1 MTNSHLAATRR
12 TTIIMRDSAEPFGP
26 RFVTDDAVALTVRAF
41 RFADIAA
48 VTAGGTLATAGAYLL
63 SGPTGVYVGESG
75 NIGRRLQEHALDP
88 SKCFAVEVFVVAG
101 SEHRLDKS
109 ASIYL
114 QKRFSDMVEAV
125 GAARLIKGTNPCA
138 IDLPAHRTAS
148 LDRMLADSLPLLFD
162 AGCRCLASAPQPP
175 PDATDPTDQAECH
188 EVTPPVAVGANGAD
202 DNHVDDGDDEGPML
216 IGVTTVPLGVEE
228 LELTYGDLWARGYE
242 NQGHFVVAAGSEMRT
257 TPNPSANEHTL
268 ARRRR
273 LIATEAVLPVDGTE
287 DRQRLQ
293 MAVAFPSRAIA
304 AKVLSGA
311 HLGSD
316 KWRPLRASKP
326 FIIAA

>member
-1 MTNSHLAATRR
+1 MTNDHLAATRR

-26 RFVTDDAVALTVRAF
+26 RLVTDDATALTVRAF

-48 VTAGGTLATAGAYLL
+48 ITAGGMLATAGAYLL

-75 NIGRRLQEHALDP
+75 NIGRRLQEHALDS
-88 SKCFAVEVFVVAG
+88 SKSFAVEVFAVAG

-114 QKRFSDMVEAV
+114 QKKLSDIVETV
-125 GAARLIKGTNPCA
+125 GAAPLIKGANACA

-162 AGCRCLASAPQPP
+162 AGCRCLASVPQAST
-175 PDATDPTDQAECH
+175 ATTDQAECH
-188 EVTPPVAVGANGAD
+188 DGAAPAAVAANGAD
-202 DNHVDDGDDEGPML
+202 DNHVDDGDDGGPML

-242 NQGHFVVAAGSEMRT
+242 HQGRFVVAAGSEMRT

-268 ARRRR
+268 ARRQR
-273 LIATEAVLPVDGTE
+273 LAATKAVLPVEGMD

>member
-1 MTNSHLAATRR
+1 MTNDHLAAARR
-12 TTIIMRDSAEPFGP
+12 TTIIMRDSADPFGP
-26 RFVTDDAVALTVRAF
+26 RFVTDDAVALTVRTF
-41 RFADIAA
+41 RFDDIAA
-48 VTAGGTLATAGAYLL
+48 VTAGGMLATAGAYIL
-63 SGPTGVYVGESG
+63 SGPAGVYIGESG

-88 SKCFAVEVFVVAG
+88 SKGFAVEVFVVAG

-114 QKRFSDMVEAV
+114 QKRLSDMVEAV
-125 GAARLIKGTNPCA
+125 GVVRLIKGANPCTV
-138 IDLPAHRTAS
+138 DLPAHRTAS
-148 LDRMLADSLPLLFD
+148 LDRMWSDSLPLLFD
-162 AGCRCLASAPQPP
+162 AGCRCLASVPQARPNAALEESCYAVA
-175 PDATDPTDQAECH
+175 AT
-188 EVTPPVAVGANGAD
+188 VTTNGAD
-202 DNHVDDGDDEGPML
+202 DTPLDDGDDDGTML

-242 NQGHFVVAAGSEMRT
+242 HQGRFVVAAGSEMRT

-273 LIATEAVLPVDGTE
+273 LIATEAVLPVEGTE

-316 KWRPLRASKP
+316 KWRPLQASKP

>member
-1 MTNSHLAATRR
+1 MTNNHLAAARR

-26 RFVTDDAVALTVRAF
+26 RFITDDATALTVRAF
-41 RFADIAA
+41 PFADIAP
-48 VTAGGTLATAGAYLL
+48 VTAGGMLATAGTYLL
-63 SGPTGVYVGESG
+63 CGPAGVYIGESG
-75 NIGRRLQEHALDP
+75 NIGRRLQEHALDR
-88 SKCFAVEVFVVAG
+88 SKSFAVEVFVIAG
-101 SEHRLDKS
+101 PEYRLDKP
-109 ASIYL
+109 ACIYL
-114 QKRFSDMVEAV
+114 QKQLSDMVEAV
-125 GAARLIKGTNPCA
+125 DVTRLIKGTNACTV
-138 IDLPAHRTAS
+138 DLPAHRTAS

-162 AGCRCLASAPQPP
+162 AGCRCFASVPQAPPKVSE
-175 PDATDPTDQAECH
+175 QAQC
-188 EVTPPVAVGANGAD
+188 PNGAAPAVAIAENVND
-202 DNHVDDGDDEGPML
+202 DHADEGDEEGPML

-228 LELTYGDLWARGYE
+228 LELNYGDLWARGYE
-242 NQGHFVVAAGSEMRT
+242 HQGRFVVAAGSEMRT

-273 LIATEAVLPVDGTE
+273 LISTEAMLPVEGTE

-316 KWRPLRASKP
+316 KWRPLRAAAP